1 MDKALGIVTL
11 LFVGAPLVILTL
23 AIGGFMDDD
32 RNKRHSNST
41 LSDDSDMRI
50 YVPKRSRCRRG
61 DHRRIIQVDA
71 EGREING

>member
-11 LFVGAPLVILTL
+11 LFVGFPLVILTL

-32 RNKRHSNST
+32 HSKRHSNST

-50 YVPKRSRCRRG
+50 YIPVRDRDRRS
-61 DHRRIIQVDA
+61 DHRRIKQVDE

>member
-23 AIGGFMDDD
+23 AIGGIMDDD
-32 RNKRHSNST
+32 RNKRHSNPT
-41 LSDDSDMRI
+41 LSDDPDMRI
-50 YVPKRSRCRRG
+50 YVPKRSRHRRS